1 MGFLDRMRS
10 TSSKSEYEN
19 GQSELAEAKLKIDDL
34 QSQLND
40 RERLVSRVLMALL
53 SKALLS
59 NVSAAYTI
67 DHSLWSIV
75 HN

>member
-40 RERLVSRVLMALL
+40 RERLVSRVIMA
-53 SKALLS
+53 STALLS